1 MTTLYIQNNRQY
13 KLMLVFDTRTVCRKM
28 MYENLLKPLKS
39 FPNSPKFKYNG
50 KGHKLV
56 TIH

>member
-1 MTTLYIQNNRQY
+1 
-13 KLMLVFDTRTVCRKM
+13 M

-39 FPNSPKFKYNG
+39 FPNSPKFKYNR